1 MIFAKADP
9 TNTYIGCLD
18 RGMDVVASLEALCT
32 DKGVA
37 TAFISG
43 YGYLENPVTQA
54 FSRAEK
60 GHIASQEHEG
70 LFVTPSV
77 QGSISMGEGGKPK
90 VILFFQGVA
99 SGRGRSKAVAGRLL
113 SADVVQFEF
122 CIHTVENVVLHRMKD
137 KSTGLGLWLQ
147 MLPAGIAVPAS
158 LTLDGGLEPEELEP
172 EEEDFNEDELQI
184 EDGDWL
190 SHPRL
195 GMCHVMTFDG
205 EDRLK
210 VRLQSGRIA
219 ELMMSMFRLSLE
231 GIKDGGK
238 VFRVEVRKRR

>member
-9 TNTYIGCLD
+9 TSTYIGCLD
-18 RGMDVVASLEALCT
+18 RGTDVVASLEALCA
-32 DKGVA
+32 DKGVG

-54 FSRAEK
+54 FSQAEK
-60 GHIASQEHEG
+60 GYIASQEHGG
-70 LFVTPSV
+70 LFVAPSI

-90 VILFFQGVA
+90 VILFFQGAA
-99 SGRGRSKAVAGRLL
+99 SGRGRSKTVTGRLL

-147 MLPAGIAVPAS
+147 MLPAGISVPAS
-158 LTLDGGLEPEELEP
+158 LTLDGNDEPDEVE

-195 GMCHVMTFDG
+195 GMCYVMTFDG

-238 VFRVEVRKRR
+238 VFKVEVRKKR